1 MWQDKLKEIIYIL
14 EHSDVNEID
23 VTFLGKRYR
32 VVKSAPVSTDSPDQ
46 EAHSA
51 PAAVSATESSPIET
65 ETPDEDEQVTGNEV
79 LSPMPGTFYS
89 SPSPEDD
96 AFVNKGDKVNKG
108 DTLCIIEAMKIMNE
122 IEAEESGVVSKI
134 LIGNGDP
141 VEFNQPLFIID
152 SSG

>member
-32 VVKSAPVSTDSPDQ
+32 VVKSASVSTYSPDQ

-51 PAAVSATESSPIET
+51 PAAVSGTESSPIET
-65 ETPDEDEQVTGNEV
+65 ETPVEDEKVAGNEV

-96 AFVNKGDKVNKG
+96 AYVNKGDKVNKG

-122 IEAEESGVVSKI
+122 IEAEEGGVVSKI
-134 LIGNGDP
+134 FVGNGDP
-141 VEFNQPLFIID
+141 VEYNQPLFIID
-152 SSG
+152 PSG

>member
-46 EAHSA
+46 KTHSA
-51 PAAVSATESSPIET
+51 PATVSTTESSPIET
-65 ETPDEDEQVTGNEV
+65 ETPVADETVAGNEV

-89 SPSPEDD
+89 SPSPEEDT
-96 AFVNKGDKVNKG
+96 FVNEGDKVNKG

-122 IEAEESGVVSKI
+122 IEAEEGGVVRKI
-134 LIGNGDP
+134 LVENADP
-141 VEFNQPLFIID
+141 VEYNQPLFIID
-152 SSG
+152 PSG

>member
-23 VTFLGKRYR
+23 VTFLGKRYH
-32 VVKSAPVSTDSPDQ
+32 VVKSSPVSTDSPDQ
-46 EAHSA
+46 KTHSA
-51 PAAVSATESSPIET
+51 PEAVSATESAPTRT
-65 ETPDEDEQVTGNEV
+65 ETSNEEDSIIGNEV
-79 LSPMPGTFYS
+79 LSPMPGTFYN

-122 IEAEESGVVSKI
+122 VEVDIKGRIIRVYVEDGT
-134 LIGNGDP
+134 P
-141 VEFNQPLFIID
+141 VEFGQPLFLIEPL
-152 SSG
+152 